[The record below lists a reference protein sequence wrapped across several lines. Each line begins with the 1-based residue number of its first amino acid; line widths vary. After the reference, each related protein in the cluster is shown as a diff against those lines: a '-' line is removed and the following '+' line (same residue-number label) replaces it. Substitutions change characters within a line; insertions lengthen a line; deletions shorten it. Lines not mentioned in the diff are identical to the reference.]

1 MTSVGDLQVMIV
13 DDNRQMRFVLRCM
26 LRALGVYRVL
36 EAEAALDA
44 YALMSKTQ
52 IDFLL
57 VDWNMQPVDGL
68 AFTKMVRLSED
79 SPNPYVPILMITA
92 HTELSRVAA
101 ARDVGVTGFLRKP
114 ITPRMLLERI
124 NAALLDP
131 RPFVRAAG
139 YFGPDR
145 RRGPKPNYAGP
156 YRRAGEPD
164 AQSPKD
170 DAFDLD
176 DMRWSA

>member
-1 MTSVGDLQVMIV
+1 MTSVSDLQVLIV
-13 DDNRQMRFVLRCM
+13 DDNRQMRFVLRCL
-26 LRALGVYRVL
+26 LRALGMYRVL
-36 EAEAALDA
+36 EAETAPDAL
-44 YALMSKTQ
+44 ALMSKTQ
-52 IDFLL
+52 VDFLL

-68 AFTKMVRLSED
+68 TFTKMVRLSED
-79 SPNPYVPILMITA
+79 SPNPYAPILMITA
-92 HTELSRVAA
+92 HTELSRVEA
-101 ARDVGVTGFLRKP
+101 ARDVGVNGFLRKP

-131 RPFVRAAG
+131 RPFVRATD

-156 YRRAGEPD
+156 FRRAGEAD
-164 AQSPKD
+164 AQAGDD